1 MGPAAEKIT
10 ILHFNDV
17 YNIEERSEE
26 PVGGAARMKTALKQ
40 YTDKNP
46 LILFSGDALAPS
58 IREYQKAADSDC
70 PPPLSFVNF

>member
-1 MGPAAEKIT
+1 M
-10 ILHFNDV
+10 HVNNV

-26 PVGGAARMKTALKQ
+26 PVGGAARMRTALKQ

-58 IREYQKAADSDC
+58 SSELF
-70 PPPLSFVNF
+70 LSLQRHITY